1 MKGLSYVKVEDVA
14 KALGKSPQVIRICLQ
29 QGLLPFGTA
38 VKMPNSSHYTYI
50 IFEKK
55 FKEYI
60 NETI

>member
-1 MKGLSYVKVEDVA
+1 MKVEDVA

-60 NETI
+60 KE